1 MASRP
6 VGETLA
12 KRIAVYHLPLFCF
25 LLFALFPFYWM
36 FVTSIKS
43 TGETYNREVNP
54 YVPVACASAV
64 AEQARALRFDG
75 GALMERCLYHWRALV
90 RDTLFLRW
98 LGNTLLVAVASTIIS
113 LFAGVTAAYALARLS
128 FRGANTLGVLIFI
141 TYLVPPTL
149 LFIPLSDVIGNVPL
163 LHWNLLN
170 SPWALIVAYPTFLVP
185 FCTWL
190 LTGYFKT
197 IPKELEEAAM
207 IDGATRV
214 QAMTRIILPLALPGL
229 LSAGMFAFTL
239 SANEFLYALVFIYD
253 NANKTVPV
261 GVVSELIKGDVFYWG
276 QLMSGALLG
285 SVPVALIYSFFV
297 EHYVAGMTGAVKG

>member
-1 MASRP
+1 MARVG
-6 VGETLA
+6 VGETFA
-12 KRIAVYHLPLFCF
+12 KRLVVYHLPLFF
-25 LLFALFPFYWM
+25 LVLFTLFPFYWM

-43 TGETYNREVNP
+43 THETYNREVNP
-54 YVPVACASAV
+54 FIPVACATAV
-64 AEQARALRFDG
+64 VEQVRSLSFNG
-75 GALMERCLYHWRALV
+75 SALMEDCFYHWRTLL
-90 RDTLFLRW
+90 RDTLFIRW
-98 LGNTLLVAVASTIIS
+98 LENTLLVAIVSMFIS
-113 LFAGVTAAYALARLS
+113 LFAGITSAYALARLN
-128 FRGANTLGVLIFI
+128 FRGSDTFGVLIFI

-149 LFIPLSDVIGNVPL
+149 LFIPLSDVIGDLPFF
-163 LHWNLLN
+163 HRNLLN

-190 LTGYFKT
+190 LTGYFRT

-207 IDGATRV
+207 IDGATRI
-214 QAMTRIILPLALPGL
+214 QAMTRIILPLALPGV

-276 QLMSGALLG
+276 ELMSGALLG

>member
-1 MASRP
+1 MSRGA
-6 VGETLA
+6 VGETFA
-12 KRIAVYHLPLFCF
+12 KRLLVYHLPLLFF
-25 LLFALFPFYWM
+25 VVFALFPFYWM

-43 TGETYNREVNP
+43 TDETYNREVNP
-54 YVPVACASAV
+54 YVPVACTTAI

-75 GALMERCLYHWRALV
+75 AALEENCLYHWRTLL

-98 LGNTLLVAVASTIIS
+98 LGTTLFVAIVSTFIS
-113 LFAGVTAAYALARLS
+113 LFAGITSAYALARLN
-128 FRGANTLGVLIFI
+128 FRGADTLGVLIFI

-149 LFIPLSDVIGNVPL
+149 LFIPLSDVIGDLPL
-163 LHWNLLN
+163 LHKSLLN
-170 SPWALIVAYPTFLVP
+170 SPWALIAAYPTFLVP

-190 LTGYFKT
+190 LTGYFRT

-207 IDGATRV
+207 IDGATRI
-214 QAMTRIILPLALPGL
+214 QAMIRILFPLSLPGL

-239 SANEFLYALVFIYD
+239 AANEFLYALVFIYD
-253 NANKTVPV
+253 AQNKTVPV

-276 QLMSGALLG
+276 ELMSGALLG

>member
-1 MASRP
+1 VAQLV
-6 VGETLA
+6 VGQTFA
-12 KRIAVYHLPLFCF
+12 KRLIVYHLPLFF
-25 LLFALFPFYWM
+25 FVLFALFPFYWM

-43 TGETYNREVNP
+43 THETYNREVNP
-54 YVPVACASAV
+54 YIPVACSATV
-64 AEQARALRFDG
+64 GEQVRSLRFNG
-75 GALMERCLYHWRALV
+75 SEVMENCFYHWRTLL

-98 LGNTLLVAVASTIIS
+98 LRNTLLVAIVSTLVS
-113 LFAGVTAAYALARLS
+113 LFAGITSAYALARLR
-128 FRGANTLGVLIFI
+128 FPGAGTIGVLIFI

-149 LFIPLSDVIGNVPL
+149 LFIPLSDVIGDLPF
-163 LHWNLLN
+163 LHRNLLN

-190 LTGYFKT
+190 LTGYFRT

-207 IDGATRV
+207 IDGATRI
-214 QAMTRIILPLALPGL
+214 QAMIRIILPLSLPGL

-239 SANEFLYALVFIYD
+239 SANEFLYALIFIYD
-253 NANKTVPV
+253 ATNKTVPV

-276 QLMSGALLG
+276 ELMSGALLG

-297 EHYVAGMTGAVKG
+297 EHYVAGMTGAIKG

>member
-1 MASRP
+1 MAQLQ
-6 VGETLA
+6 VGETFA
-12 KRIAVYHLPLFCF
+12 KRLVFYYLPLCCF
-25 LLFALFPFYWM
+25 IVFALFPFYWM

-43 TGETYNREVNP
+43 TRETYNREVNP
-54 YVPVACASAV
+54 YVPVVCAAAV
-64 AEQARALRFDG
+64 AEQARSLKFDG
-75 GALMERCLYHWRALV
+75 SALMENCLYHWRTLL

-98 LGNTLLVAVASTIIS
+98 MGNTLLVAFVSTLIS
-113 LFAGVTAAYALARLS
+113 LFAGITSAYALARLR
-128 FRGANTLGVLIFI
+128 FRGANTFGVLIFI

-149 LFIPLSDVIGNVPL
+149 LFIPLSDVIGNLPL

-190 LTGYFKT
+190 LTGYFRT

-214 QAMTRIILPLALPGL
+214 QAMIRIILPLALPGV

-239 SANEFLYALVFIYD
+239 SVNEFLYALVFIYD

-276 QLMSGALLG
+276 ELMSGALLG

>member
-1 MASRP
+1 MAQSQ
-6 VGETLA
+6 VGETFA
-12 KRIAVYHLPLFCF
+12 KRLMVYHLPLFLF

-36 FVTSIKS
+36 FVTSLKS
-43 TGETYNREVNP
+43 THETYNREVNP
-54 YVPVACASAV
+54 YVPVACTETV
-64 AEQARALRFDG
+64 AEQARLFRFNG
-75 GALMERCLYHWRALV
+75 SALMENCLYHWRTLL
-90 RDTLFLRW
+90 RDTLFTRW
-98 LGNTLLVAVASTIIS
+98 LWNTLLVAIVSTLIS
-113 LFAGVTAAYALARLS
+113 LFAGVTSAYALARLR
-128 FRGANTLGVLIFI
+128 FRGAEAFGVLIFI

-149 LFIPLSDVIGNVPL
+149 LFIPLSDVIGNLPL
-163 LHWNLLN
+163 LHRNLLN

-190 LTGYFKT
+190 LTGYFRT

-207 IDGATRV
+207 IDGATRI
-214 QAMTRIILPLALPGL
+214 QAMIRIILPLAVPGL

-276 QLMSGALLG
+276 ELMSGALLG
-285 SVPVALIYSFFV
+285 SIPVAVIYSFFV

>member
-6 VGETLA
+6 VGETLG
-12 KRIAVYHLPLFCF
+12 KRIAVYHLPLFLF

-36 FVTSIKS
+36 FVTSVKS
-43 TGETYNREVNP
+43 THETYNREVNP
-54 YVPVACASAV
+54 YVPVVCASAV

-75 GALMERCLYHWRALV
+75 SALMDSCLYHWRALV

-98 LGNTLLVAVASTIIS
+98 LGNTLLVAVLSTVIS
-113 LFAGVTAAYALARLS
+113 LFAGVTSAYALARLS

-149 LFIPLSDVIGNVPL
+149 LFIPLSDVIGDLPL

-214 QAMTRIILPLALPGL
+214 QAMVRIILPLALPGL

>member
-1 MASRP
+1 MAGAAI
-6 VGETLA
+6 GESFT
-12 KRIAVYHLPLFCF
+12 KRLFAYHIPLFMF
-25 LLFALFPFYWM
+25 LVFALFPFYWM

-43 TGETYNREVNP
+43 TRETYNREVNP
-54 YVPVACASAV
+54 YVPVVCV
-64 AEQARALRFDG
+64 QTIGEQVRTFHFSG
-75 GALMERCLYHWRALV
+75 PALMDNCFYHWRTLL
-90 RDTLFLRW
+90 RDTLFVRW
-98 LGNTLLVAVASTIIS
+98 LENTLLVAVASTLIS
-113 LFAGVTAAYALARLS
+113 LFAGITSAYALARLK
-128 FRGANTLGVLIFI
+128 FRGADTFGLLIFI

-149 LFIPLSDVIGNVPL
+149 LFIPLSDVIGDMPF

-190 LTGYFKT
+190 LTGYFRT
-197 IPKELEEAAM
+197 IPKDLEEQAM
-207 IDGATRV
+207 IDGATRL
-214 QAMTRIILPLALPGL
+214 QAMTKIILPLALPGL

-239 SANEFLYALVFIYD
+239 SANEFLYALIFIYD
-253 NANKTVPV
+253 APNKTVPV

-276 QLMSGALLG
+276 ELMTGALLG

>member
-1 MASRP
+1 MAQLQ
-6 VGETLA
+6 VGETFA
-12 KRIAVYHLPLFCF
+12 KRLIVYHLPLLFF
-25 LLFALFPFYWM
+25 LLFTLFPFYWM

-43 TGETYNREVNP
+43 THETYNREVNP
-54 YVPVACASAV
+54 YVPVTCAQTVMA
-64 AEQARALRFDG
+64 QARTLSFTG
-75 GALMERCLYHWRALV
+75 PALMENCFYHWRTLL

-98 LGNTLLVAVASTIIS
+98 LRNTLLVAISSTLIS
-113 LFAGVTAAYALARLS
+113 LFAGVTSAYALARLR
-128 FRGANTLGVLIFI
+128 FRGVETFGLLVFI

-149 LFIPLSDVIGNVPL
+149 LFIPLSDVIGDLPL
-163 LHWNLLN
+163 FHKNLLN
-170 SPWALIVAYPTFLVP
+170 SPWALIIAYPTFLVP
-185 FCTWL
+185 FCAWL
-190 LTGYFKT
+190 LTGYFRT

-214 QAMTRIILPLALPGL
+214 QAMIRIVLPLALPGL
-229 LSAGMFAFTL
+229 LSAAMFAFTL

-276 QLMSGALLG
+276 ELMSGALLG

>member
-1 MASRP
+1 MRP
-6 VGETLA
+6 PIGEGFVRRLLTFH
-12 KRIAVYHLPLFCF
+12 VP
-25 LLFALFPFYWM
+25 LLFFIVFTLFPFYWM

-43 TGETYNREVNP
+43 TRETYNREVNP
-54 YVPVACASAV
+54 YVPVTCTATLAEQVRTLHFDGAAV
-64 AEQARALRFDG
+64 AEDCF
-75 GALMERCLYHWRALV
+75 YHWRHLL
-90 RDTLFLRW
+90 RETLFVRW
-98 LGNTLLVAVASTIIS
+98 LRNTLFVAIVSTLIS
-113 LFAGVTAAYALARLS
+113 LFAGITAAYALARLS
-128 FRGANTLGVLIFI
+128 FPGGGTFGVLIFI

-149 LFIPLSDVIGNVPL
+149 LFIPLSDVIGDLPA
-163 LHWNLLN
+163 LHANLLN
-170 SPWALIVAYPTFLVP
+170 SPWGLIAAYPTFLVP

-190 LTGYFKT
+190 LSGYFRT
-197 IPKELEEAAM
+197 IPKELEEVAM

-214 QAMTRIILPLALPGL
+214 QAMVRIILPLALPGV

-276 QLMSGALLG
+276 ELMAGALLG

-297 EHYVAGMTGAVKG
+297 EHYVAGVTGAVKG

>member
-1 MASRP
+1 MARFA
-6 VGETLA
+6 VGETFA
-12 KRIAVYHLPLFCF
+12 KRLAFFHLPLLFF
-25 LLFALFPFYWM
+25 ILFALFPFYWM

-43 TGETYNREVNP
+43 TQETYNREVNP
-54 YVPVACASAV
+54 YVPVACMSTV
-64 AEQARALRFDG
+64 AEQARSLQFNG
-75 GALMERCLYHWRALV
+75 PALMDGCFYHWRALL
-90 RDTLFLRW
+90 RDTLFVRW
-98 LGNTLLVAVASTIIS
+98 LQNTLLVAIISTAIS
-113 LFAGVTAAYALARLS
+113 LFAGITSAYALARLD
-128 FRGANTLGVLIFI
+128 FRGADTFGILIFI

-149 LFIPLSDVIGNVPL
+149 LFIPLSDVIGNLPFF
-163 LHWNLLN
+163 HTNLLN
-170 SPWALIVAYPTFLVP
+170 SPWALIIAYPTFQIP

-190 LTGYFKT
+190 LTGYFRT

-214 QAMTRIILPLALPGL
+214 QAMVRIVLPLALPGV

-239 SANEFLYALVFIYD
+239 SANEFLYALIFIYD
-253 NANKTVPV
+253 APNKTVPV

-276 QLMSGALLG
+276 ELMSGALLG

>member
-1 MASRP
+1 MASP

-12 KRIAVYHLPLFCF
+12 KRIAVYYLPLFFF

-43 TGETYNREVNP
+43 THETYNREVNP

-64 AEQARALRFDG
+64 AEQARELRFDG
-75 GALMERCLYHWRALV
+75 NALMENCLYHWRALV

-98 LGNTLLVAVASTIIS
+98 LGNTLLVAVVSTVIS
-113 LFAGVTAAYALARLS
+113 LFAGVTSAYALARLR

-149 LFIPLSDVIGNVPL
+149 LFIPLSDVIGDLPL

-190 LTGYFKT
+190 LTGYFRT

-214 QAMTRIILPLALPGL
+214 QAMVRIILPLALPGL

-239 SANEFLYALVFIYD
+239 SANEFLYALIFIYD

>member
-1 MASRP
+1 MAQLQ
-6 VGETLA
+6 VGETFA
-12 KRIAVYHLPLFCF
+12 KRLLVYHLPLFCF
-25 LLFALFPFYWM
+25 IVFTIFPFYWM

-43 TGETYNREVNP
+43 TRETYNRDVNP
-54 YVPVACASAV
+54 YVPVACAEAV
-64 AEQARALRFDG
+64 AEQVRSGRFDG
-75 GALMERCLYHWRALV
+75 SALMENCLYHWRTLL

-98 LGNTLLVAVASTIIS
+98 LKNTLLVAIASTLIS
-113 LFAGVTAAYALARLS
+113 LFAGITSAYALARLR
-128 FRGANTLGVLIFI
+128 FRGADTFGVLIFI

-149 LFIPLSDVIGNVPL
+149 LFIPLSDVIGDLPL

-190 LTGYFKT
+190 LTGYFRT

-207 IDGATRV
+207 IDGATRI
-214 QAMTRIILPLALPGL
+214 QAMVRIILPLALPGV

-239 SANEFLYALVFIYD
+239 SANEFLYALIFIYD
-253 NANKTVPV
+253 AANKTVPV

-276 QLMSGALLG
+276 ELMSGALLG

>member
-6 VGETLA
+6 VGETLV
-12 KRIAVYHLPLFCF
+12 KRIAVYHLPLFFF

-43 TGETYNREVNP
+43 TQETYNREVNP
-54 YVPVACASAV
+54 YVPVACAAAV
-64 AEQARALRFDG
+64 AEQVRALHFDG
-75 GALMERCLYHWRALV
+75 NALMENCFYHWRALV

-98 LGNTLLVAVASTIIS
+98 LGNTLLVAVVSTIIS
-113 LFAGVTAAYALARLS
+113 LFAGVTSAYALARLR
-128 FRGANTLGVLIFI
+128 FRGANMLGMLIFI

-149 LFIPLSDVIGNVPL
+149 LFIPLSDVIGNMPL
-163 LHWNLLN
+163 FHGNLLN

-190 LTGYFKT
+190 LTGYFRT

-214 QAMTRIILPLALPGL
+214 QAMVRIILPLALPGL

>member
-1 MASRP
+1 MAQLQ
-6 VGETLA
+6 VGETFA
-12 KRIAVYHLPLFCF
+12 KRLAVYYLPLFCF
-25 LLFALFPFYWM
+25 IVFTLFPFYWM

-43 TGETYNREVNP
+43 TRETYNREVNP
-54 YVPVACASAV
+54 YVPVACTAAV
-64 AEQARALRFDG
+64 AEQVRSVRFDG
-75 GALMERCLYHWRALV
+75 PALMENCLYHWRTLL

-98 LGNTLLVAVASTIIS
+98 LKNSLLVAFVSTLIS
-113 LFAGVTAAYALARLS
+113 LFAGITSAYALARLR
-128 FRGANTLGVLIFI
+128 FRGANTCGVLIFI

-149 LFIPLSDVIGNVPL
+149 LFIPLSDVIGNLPL
-163 LHWNLLN
+163 LHRNLLN

-190 LTGYFKT
+190 LTGYFRA

-214 QAMTRIILPLALPGL
+214 QAMIRIILPLALPGV

-253 NANKTVPV
+253 NGNKTVPV

-276 QLMSGALLG
+276 ELMAGALLG

>member
-1 MASRP
+1 MAQP
-6 VGETLA
+6 VLGETFA
-12 KRIAVYHLPLFCF
+12 KRMAFYHLPLFLF

-43 TGETYNREVNP
+43 TQETYNREVNP
-54 YVPVACASAV
+54 YIPVTCAETIADQVRSLHFNRDAI
-64 AEQARALRFDG
+64 ADN
-75 GALMERCLYHWRALV
+75 CLYHWRTLL
-90 RDTLFLRW
+90 RDTLFVRW
-98 LGNTLLVAVASTIIS
+98 LENTLFVAILSTVIS
-113 LFAGVTAAYALARLS
+113 LFAGITSAYALARLD
-128 FRGANTLGVLIFI
+128 FPGRDAFGILIFI

-149 LFIPLSDVIGNVPL
+149 LFIPLSDVIGDLPVI
-163 LHWNLLN
+163 HKDLLN
-170 SPWALIVAYPTFLVP
+170 SPWALIVAYPTFLIP

-190 LTGYFKT
+190 LTGYFRS
-197 IPKELEEAAM
+197 IPKDLEEQAM
-207 IDGATRV
+207 VDGASRV
-214 QAMTRIILPLALPGL
+214 QAMVRIILPLALPGV

-253 NANKTVPV
+253 APNKTVPV

-276 QLMSGALLG
+276 ELMSGALLG